1 MTTIN
6 RAHPEIEGETHIAA
20 AHSQRQKLGR
30 TAGRIALNGLV
41 IVVAVV
47 TFFPIYW
54 MLVSTFQPNEYTLH
68 FPPPLF
74 PKAITVRQF
83 ADLFANHPLALWLR
97 NSFIIALITMLVCML
112 LSVMG
117 AYALS
122 NLRWKGRNL
131 FGLFLLVTQMLPEIL
146 VLIPIYGI
154 YRRLDLLNSLTS
166 LSVIDAAFILP
177 ICIWILKGVFDTV
190 PPEVLDAA
198 VVDGCTQ
205 LSVVWRIVLPLT
217 VPGLVAVAVVAFFF
231 AWNEYLYASILLGKA
246 QLMPASVGLSTLKA
260 IGRTPVEQYMAAG
273 LTFAILP
280 VAFYLLMQRY
290 IVSGLTAGAVKG

>member
-1 MTTIN
+1 MTETASVQSSAATIHKPAAQQAL
-6 RAHPEIEGETHIAA
+6 RRRLERVGFYVVVIAV
-20 AHSQRQKLGR
+20 S
-30 TAGRIALNGLV
+30 V
-41 IVVAVV
+41 I
-47 TFFPIYW
+47 TIFPIYW
-54 MLVSTFQPNEYTLH
+54 MVVNTLQPNEYSLR

-74 PKAITVRQF
+74 PKEITVRQF
-83 ADLFANHPLALWLR
+83 NELFSNHPLALWLR
-97 NSFIIALITMLVCML
+97 NSFIIASITMLVCMI
-112 LSVMG
+112 LSAMG

-122 NLRWKGRNL
+122 GLRWRGRNF

-146 VLIPIYGI
+146 VLIPIFSI
-154 YRRLDLLNSLTS
+154 YRRLDLVNSLTA
-166 LSVIDAAFILP
+166 LSIINAAFILP

-190 PPEVLDAA
+190 PSEVLDAA

-217 VPGLVAVAVVAFFF
+217 LPGLVAVAVVAYFF
-231 AWNEYLYASILLGKA
+231 AWNEYLYAGILLGQA

-273 LTFAILP
+273 LTFSILP
-280 VAFYLLMQRY
+280 VAFYLFMQRY

>member
-1 MTTIN
+1 MTTTEAGIQT
-6 RAHPEIEGETHIAA
+6 THKNL
-20 AHSQRQKLGR
+20 RLRKTL
-30 TAGRIALNGLV
+30 GRIAFYVTV
-41 IVVAVV
+41 IAVSLI

-54 MLVSTFQPNEYTLH
+54 MIVSTIQPNKYTLH
-68 FPPPLF
+68 FPPPLI
-74 PKAITVRQF
+74 PQEITFGQF
-83 ADLFANHPLALWLR
+83 AELFASHPLGLWLR
-97 NSFIIALITMLVCML
+97 NSFLIAMLTMLICMI

-122 NLRWKGRNL
+122 GLRWPGRNL
-131 FGLFLLVTQMLPEIL
+131 FGMFLLVTQMLPEML

-154 YRRLDLLNSLTS
+154 YRSLALLNNLTS
-166 LSVIDAAFILP
+166 LAVIDAAFILP

-190 PPEVLDAA
+190 PPEILDAA
-198 VVDGCTQ
+198 MVDGCTE

-246 QLMPASVGLSTLKA
+246 ELMPASVGLSTLKS
-260 IGRTPVEQYMAAG
+260 IGRTPIEQYMAAG
-273 LTFAILP
+273 LIFSVLP
-280 VAFYLLMQRY
+280 IAFYLVMQRY

>member
-1 MTTIN
+1 MATIEAGSQTN
-6 RAHPEIEGETHIAA
+6 QRKPRA
-20 AHSQRQKLGR
+20 QRTLS
-30 TAGRIALNGLV
+30 RIALYVTV
-41 IVVAVV
+41 IAVCVV
-47 TFFPIYW
+47 TVFPIYW
-54 MLVSTFQPNEYTLH
+54 MVVSTLQPNKYTLH

-74 PKAITVRQF
+74 PQEITFGQI
-83 ADLFANHPLALWLR
+83 AELFANHPVGLWIR
-97 NSFIIALITMLVCML
+97 NSFIIAMLTMLICMI

-122 NLRWKGRNL
+122 SLRWTGRNL
-131 FGLFLLVTQMLPEIL
+131 FGLFLLITQMLPEML

-154 YRRLDLLNSLTS
+154 YRNLALLNNLNSLA
-166 LSVIDAAFILP
+166 VIDAAFILP

-190 PPEVLDAA
+190 PSEILDAA
-198 VVDGCTQ
+198 LVDGCTE

-246 QLMPASVGLSTLKA
+246 ELMPASVGLSTLKA
-260 IGRTPVEQYMAAG
+260 IGRTPIEQYMAAG
-273 LTFAILP
+273 LMFSILP
-280 VAFYLLMQRY
+280 ILFYLLMQRY

>member
-1 MTTIN
+1 MTAIQADTQT
-6 RAHPEIEGETHIAA
+6 THR
-20 AHSQRQKLGR
+20 SPRLRKTL
-30 TAGRIALNGLV
+30 GRIAFYFT
-41 IVVAVV
+41 IIAVSLV

-54 MLVSTFQPNEYTLH
+54 MIVSTLQPNKYTLT
-68 FPPPLF
+68 FPPPLI
-74 PKAITVRQF
+74 PQEITFGQF
-83 ADLFANHPLALWLR
+83 AALFASHPLGLWLR
-97 NSFIIALITMLVCML
+97 NSFVIAMLTMLICML
-112 LSVMG
+112 LSIMG

-122 NLRWKGRNL
+122 SLRWRGRNL
-131 FGLFLLVTQMLPEIL
+131 FGLFLLVTQMLPEML

-154 YRRLDLLNSLTS
+154 YRSLALLNNLNSLA
-166 LSVIDAAFILP
+166 VIDAAFILP

-190 PPEVLDAA
+190 PPEILDAA
-198 VVDGCTQ
+198 LVDGCNE

-246 QLMPASVGLSTLKA
+246 ELMPASVGLSTLKA

-273 LTFAILP
+273 LTFSILP
-280 VAFYLLMQRY
+280 IFFYLIMQRY

>member
-1 MTTIN
+1 M
-6 RAHPEIEGETHIAA
+6 
-20 AHSQRQKLGR
+20 
-30 TAGRIALNGLV
+30 
-41 IVVAVV
+41 VVN
-47 TFFPIYW
+47 T
-54 MLVSTFQPNEYTLH
+54 LQPNEYSLR

-74 PKAITVRQF
+74 PKEITVRQF
-83 ADLFANHPLALWLR
+83 NELFSNHPLALWLR
-97 NSFIIALITMLVCML
+97 NSFIIASITMLVCMI
-112 LSVMG
+112 LSAMG

-122 NLRWKGRNL
+122 GLRWRGRNF

-146 VLIPIYGI
+146 VLIPIFSI
-154 YRRLDLLNSLTS
+154 YRRLDLVNSLTA
-166 LSVIDAAFILP
+166 LSIINAAFILP

-190 PPEVLDAA
+190 PSEVLDAA

-217 VPGLVAVAVVAFFF
+217 LPGLVAVAVVAYFF
-231 AWNEYLYASILLGKA
+231 AWNEYLYAGILLGQA

-273 LTFAILP
+273 LTFSILP
-280 VAFYLLMQRY
+280 VAFYLFMQRY